1 MWHQLLVRLRLVD
14 GSLLLGL
21 EKRFGMRLRV
31 IAAVQRWMTAQ
42 GGVTGV
48 EAAMTLTVTE
58 EREGLNRKKR
68 MQQIM
73 TQCFLAVKS
82 KLVCRLGFFDL
93 IGCDFMVDEDFKVW
107 LLEMNCNPA
116 LHTNCKVLK
125 EVIPS
130 TVVETLDLTLEI
142 FNKCRLRQRILPLA
156 SQRDFVLLYNG
167 ATHDPKSSK
176 TQQKTRIIM
185 ALSSLAL
192 SEEMSVC
199 DSPETMLSPP
209 QAGPPVCGDKP
220 ERREEPEA
228 ETRLR
233 GTDSSSI
240 MGCCSVTQRHTGG
253 VDEVGPDEIELLEL
267 SGDNLGTRDELR
279 HRIYSQQPIRG
290 WEGQPAH
297 MYGEVI
303 HSSLVSLYNSYTQ
316 ETNEHFLVLFSF
328 HLLIL
333 SLDHARQDF
342 IYEGILPLS
351 GLTFQAG
358 SLGPDT
364 SHPPHMFEI
373 SGPMVDSK
381 VFICASAAELQ
392 KWMQHIEDRRL
403 KSMTQPMSP
412 SHCALSYLLPCDVR
426 WKREELLKYLLQA
439 PIWQWEGSPI
449 QHMGQ
454 PGYISIVHIINS
466 QRQEEGPVILPQAI
480 LHPLVMDN
488 KH

>member
-1 MWHQLLVRLRLVD
+1 
-14 GSLLLGL
+14 
-21 EKRFGMRLRV
+21 
-31 IAAVQRWMTAQ
+31 
-42 GGVTGV
+42 
-48 EAAMTLTVTE
+48 
-58 EREGLNRKKR
+58 
-68 MQQIM
+68 
-73 TQCFLAVKS
+73 
-82 KLVCRLGFFDL
+82 
-93 IGCDFMVDEDFKVW
+93 
-107 LLEMNCNPA
+107 
-116 LHTNCKVLK
+116 
-125 EVIPS
+125 
-130 TVVETLDLTLEI
+130 
-142 FNKCRLRQRILPLA
+142 
-156 SQRDFVLLYNG
+156 
-167 ATHDPKSSK
+167 
-176 TQQKTRIIM
+176 
-185 ALSSLAL
+185 
-192 SEEMSVC
+192 
-199 DSPETMLSPP
+199 
-209 QAGPPVCGDKP
+209 
-220 ERREEPEA
+220 
-228 ETRLR
+228 
-233 GTDSSSI
+233 

-267 SGDNLGTRDELR
+267 SGDNLGVWSLGETRLQLSVRNSREEQQPPPPRYPSIRHLEQEVVLWGRTRDELR

-351 GLTFQAG
+351 GLTFQAV
-358 SLGPDT
+358 SLDPDT

-392 KWMQHIEDRRL
+392 KWMQHIEDRRF

-466 QRQEEGPVILPQAI
+466 QRQGLQERLMILFPQDV
-480 LHPLVMDN
+480 LLLSMDN
-488 KH
+488 KRLNMRYEGRLPRHSIRAVERSTSPGRLEFELTGDLVEPLQVSCTCLEDYQNWIFHLQQPDRSSHVSLSQPAPPIMPKLQRSKKESQEPMIMADQYHINGRS